1 MMTQM
6 LDERLTHNK
15 GIKTSVKEVNPQRIK
30 VSFSTENFIDILDSK
45 KFKFCTL
52 IIVRSKKGNNTF
64 VHHNN
69 DNL

>member
-1 MMTQM
+1 MIDDKVLVT
-6 LDERLTHNK
+6 DNLTDNA
-15 GIKTSVKEVNPQRIK
+15 ISRVA
-30 VSFSTENFIDILDSK
+30 FATENIIDILDSK